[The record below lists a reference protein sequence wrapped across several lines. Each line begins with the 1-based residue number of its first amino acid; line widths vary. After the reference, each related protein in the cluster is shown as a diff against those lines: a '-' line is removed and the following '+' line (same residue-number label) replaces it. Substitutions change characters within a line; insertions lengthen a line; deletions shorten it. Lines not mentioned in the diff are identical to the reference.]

1 MFIIKQ
7 TNNKVRGKK
16 PLCINDLKLE
26 LNRVFKISPE
36 QQCVVFK
43 GYNLHEYMDEA
54 PLEAFGMENNSP
66 ISVWPRSSNA
76 NNDVRLP
83 ARGPT
88 PPPNHM
94 ANQLADAFA
103 SPRPQLSNRWDPPQ
117 ISFAADGA
125 PAGEVL

>member
-1 MFIIKQ
+1 
-7 TNNKVRGKK
+7 
-16 PLCINDLKLE
+16 
-26 LNRVFKISPE
+26 
-36 QQCVVFK
+36 
-43 GYNLHEYMDEA
+43 MDEA

-76 NNDVRLP
+76 NMDVRLP

-125 PAGEVL
+125 PAGEVHTFYSFTQF